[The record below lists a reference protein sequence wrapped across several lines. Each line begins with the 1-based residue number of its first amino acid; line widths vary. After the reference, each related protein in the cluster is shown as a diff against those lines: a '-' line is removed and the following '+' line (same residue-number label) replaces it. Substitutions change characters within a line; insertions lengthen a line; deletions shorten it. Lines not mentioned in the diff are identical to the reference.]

1 LKVRKCLSYSDIAN
15 EISMLRSAFDGTV
28 LVVEGITD
36 LRLYG
41 KFIDVDRTRLI
52 VGHSKENVRYS
63 VKESMEKRKDRRTLG
78 IVDSDLDRMNGV
90 VRQPPI
96 FVTDCRDC
104 EMMIMK
110 SGALQEVLW
119 EYADREALER
129 FEGAYGSVTD
139 ALLNASYPVGLLMF
153 ISCNEKLGLS
163 FKDLDPEIFVN
174 ERDLRTDPERL
185 VDEILFRSNS
195 PGLNRRELLRLLK
208 REMGREWDP
217 WDVCRGHDT
226 VEILVLGLRSIFGA
240 FNSRG
245 LRGCELSGSLRLAYG
260 KDDFA
265 ETRLHRSTRE
275 WCEANGMGLWL
286 F

>member
-1 LKVRKCLSYSDIAN
+1 MKVRKCLSYSDIAN

-163 FKDLDPEIFVN
+163 FKDLDPERRFIELGHGIVDFPPLAVMLQDGGFDGWVVT
-174 ERDLRTDPERL
+174 DLDYTSLDPGESSRHNL
-185 VDEILFRSNS
+185 RYL
-195 PGLNRRELLRLLK
+195 RE
-208 REMGREWDP
+208 E
-217 WDVCRGHDT
+217 
-226 VEILVLGLRSIFGA
+226 LGFAA
-240 FNSRG
+240 F
-245 LRGCELSGSLRLAYG
+245 
-260 KDDFA
+260 
-265 ETRLHRSTRE
+265 
-275 WCEANGMGLWL
+275 EA
-286 F
+286 